1 MAFIYHLTTQEAWDQ
16 ASGRGEYHSPSLEA
30 EGFIHAST
38 IEQVEASANR
48 FFAGHRSLLVL
59 KIDDAKLRSAPVW
72 EKSSHSD
79 ASFPHI
85 YGPLNLNAVAEII
98 FWEKTRE
105 GVFVWPP
112 TSTR

>member
-1 MAFIYHLTTQEAWDQ
+1 MTWIYHLTTQESWDR
-16 ASGRGEYHSPSLEA
+16 ASSRGELHAPSLEA

-48 FFAGHRSLLVL
+48 FFAGHQSLLLL
-59 KIDDAKLRSAPVW
+59 KIEVAKLRSALAW

-98 FWEKTRE
+98 FWKRTQV
-105 GVFVWPP
+105 GAYVWPP
-112 TSTR
+112 SSTH